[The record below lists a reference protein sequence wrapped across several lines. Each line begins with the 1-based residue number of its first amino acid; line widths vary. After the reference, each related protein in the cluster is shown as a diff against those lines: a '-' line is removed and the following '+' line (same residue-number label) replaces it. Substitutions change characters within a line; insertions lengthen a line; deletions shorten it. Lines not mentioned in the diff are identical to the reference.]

1 MEDQNLIKAKMRIK
15 KGDETNNCLI
25 LVSQTRASRL
35 EEKRERKKRKKRKEK
50 KEKNKCIFFFF
61 FCMESSVFW
70 MSRVFGMNFPW
81 MISYSFPRVLLG
93 DKIILTLEFLKF
105 CG

>member
-1 MEDQNLIKAKMRIK
+1 MEDQNLIKAKMRLK

-25 LVSQTRASRL
+25 LVSQTRASQL
-35 EEKRERKKRKKRKEK
+35 EEKREKKRGRRGRRGRRRRRRTKV
-50 KEKNKCIFFFF
+50 CFF

-81 MISYSFPRVLLG
+81 MISYSFPRVLL
-93 DKIILTLEFLKF
+93 
-105 CG
+105 